1 MRKWTKEQINYLK
14 KVSPGRLNKE
24 IATMVNDKF
33 GTNYTASAVSSIK
46 TKRHIHSNAS
56 WKSKWTDEVIQFM
69 IDNYKG
75 KDNIELAELL
85 NQKFNLN
92 TTGDRVCNEKTK
104 LKKRRGID
112 LHTGINRGCIKKG
125 NIPMNKGKKWDEY
138 MSKEGQ
144 IRSSKTWYKK
154 GNISTNAVAVGTEK
168 IKYYKND
175 NLGYIYVKVC
185 DGKKNKNW
193 IPKQRYIYEQ
203 HYGPVPE
210 GYLVIFADG
219 NRNNFD
225 IKNLVL
231 ISKSENLVLNRN
243 KMRYK
248 DSELTKSSVNVAKLI
263 DKVNKLKHERL

>member
-69 IDNYKG
+69 IDNYEG
-75 KDNIELAELL
+75 KDNIELANLL
-85 NQKFNLN
+85 NEKFDLN
-92 TTGDRVCNEKTK
+92 TNGDRVCNEKVK
-104 LKKRRGID
+104 LKKRTGIN

-144 IRSSKTWYKK
+144 ENSRKTCFKK
-154 GNISTNAVAVGTEK
+154 GNISSNAVAIGTEK
-168 IKYYKND
+168 IRHWGKNEK
-175 NLGYIYVKVC
+175 GYICVKVC
-185 DGKKNKNW
+185 DGKKNENW

-203 HYGPVPE
+203 HYGPIPKDH
-210 GYLVIFADG
+210 LVIFADG
-219 NRNNFD
+219 DKNNFD

-231 ISKSENLVLNRN
+231 ISKSENLVLNRR

-248 DSELTKSSVNVAKLI
+248 DSELTKTSVNVAKLI